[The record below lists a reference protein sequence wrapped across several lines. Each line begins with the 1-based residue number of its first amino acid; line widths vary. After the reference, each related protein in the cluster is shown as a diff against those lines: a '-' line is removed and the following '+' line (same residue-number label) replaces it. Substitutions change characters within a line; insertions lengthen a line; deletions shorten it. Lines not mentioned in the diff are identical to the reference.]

1 VSATF
6 QGYNK
11 AQLVNIYKSMATSR
25 RLDEKMLTL
34 LRQGKSFFHIGAAG
48 HEGAQLA
55 CAMNLASGK
64 DWSYPYYRD
73 QTLVMGLG
81 MTTKELFLSFLAKK
95 DDPGS
100 AGRQLPQH
108 YGHKKL
114 NIVSQSSPTGT
125 QYLQAVGTAI
135 AARKA
140 GDNALVYVSSGEG
153 TTSQGEFHEALN
165 WASREKLPVL
175 FHIED
180 NGYAISVPKA
190 SQMAGGSVYDMVGG
204 YRNLK
209 RFETDGTDFFTAFK
223 TFEEAVAS
231 IRAGNGPALVVSNVV
246 RLFPHSSSDD
256 HRKYR
261 DAGELAE
268 EQKRDP
274 IEKFQKFCIDDG
286 IITSAEF
293 QMLWGAIVSE
303 VDEIAEQAL
312 AAPFPDKKDAITH
325 IVDEAPPH
333 IELGSSAQAGE
344 DIVIVDAIN
353 HALHEEMAHNDK
365 MIIYGQDVADGK
377 GGVFTATKGLST
389 AFGVERVFN
398 SPLAEASIVG
408 TAFGAAVAGLK
419 PVVEIQFGDYIWT
432 AMMQIRNEVATVRY
446 RSNNTFTA
454 PMVLRVPVGGYIHGG
469 LCHSQSIEGFFM
481 HLPGIHIVY
490 PSNAA
495 DAKGLLKYACRI
507 DDPVLFLEHK
517 GMYRQGFAKR
527 PEPDANYLLPFG
539 QAAIAREGS
548 SLTIIT
554 YGMMVYKSIEAAKQL
569 EKNLGVTIEIIDL
582 RTLSPLD
589 KVTIGHSLQKTSKAL
604 VVYED
609 TLTAGPGAEIAA
621 IIAEEFFDLLDGP
634 VLRVAAKDSPV
645 PFNWD
650 LEDEILPQTEDIHQ
664 AAERLLG
671 Y

>member
-1 VSATF
+1 VSASFKGF
-6 QGYNK
+6 QK
-11 AQLVNIYKSMATSR
+11 EELLSIFKTMATSR
-25 RLDEKMLTL
+25 RTDEKMLTL
-34 LRQGKSFFHIGAAG
+34 LRQGKSFFHIGASG

-55 CAMNLASGK
+55 CAMQMNSK
-64 DWSYPYYRD
+64 QDWSYPYYRD
-73 QTLVMGLG
+73 QTMVMGLG
-81 MTTKELFLSFLAKK
+81 MTTEELFLGFLAKA

-100 AGRQLPQH
+100 GGRQLPQH
-108 YGHKKL
+108 YGQKDL

-125 QYLQAVGTAI
+125 QYLQAVGTAM
-135 AARKA
+135 ATRQTDK
-140 GDNALVYVSSGEG
+140 NAIVYVSSGEG

-165 WASREKLPVL
+165 WAGREKLPVL

-180 NGYAISVPKA
+180 NGFAISVPKS
-190 SQMAGGSVYDMVGG
+190 SQTAEGSVYDMVGG
-204 YRNLK
+204 YGNLN
-209 RFETDGTDFFTAFK
+209 RFETDGTDFFDSFTTFK
-223 TFEEAVAS
+223 EAISS
-231 IRAGNGPALVVSNVV
+231 IRAGKGPAIVVSNVV
-246 RLFPHSSSDD
+246 RLLPHSSSDD

-261 DAGELAE
+261 DADELSE

-274 IEKFQKFCIDDG
+274 IEKFRAQCEQDG
-286 IITSAEF
+286 IISSDEF
-293 QMLWGAIVSE
+293 QQVWADVLQE
-303 VDEIAEQAL
+303 VDAAAEKTL
-312 AAPFPDKKDAITH
+312 SAPYPKKSDADTH
-325 IVDEAPPH
+325 VVDESVIAIPH
-333 IELGSSAQAGE
+333 SSPATIGDE
-344 DIVIVDAIN
+344 IVIVDAVN
-353 HALHEEMAHNDK
+353 HALHEEMRRNDD

-389 AFGVERVFN
+389 EFGDQRVFN

-408 TAFGAAVAGLK
+408 TAVGAAVAGLK

-432 AMMQIRNEVATVRY
+432 AMMQIRNEVATIRY
-446 RSNNTFTA
+446 RSNNTYSCPIVIRT
-454 PMVLRVPVGGYIHGG
+454 PVGGYIHGG

-527 PEPDANYLLPFG
+527 AEPDEDYLLPFG
-539 QAAIAREGS
+539 QAAVVREGRD
-548 SLTIIT
+548 LTIVT
-554 YGMMVYKSIEAAKQL
+554 YGLMVYKAIEAAKHLQ
-569 EKNLGVTIEIIDL
+569 KSTGASIEVIDL

-589 KVTIGHSLQKTSKAL
+589 KVTIGQSLQKTSKAL

-621 IIAEEFFDLLDGP
+621 IIAEDFFEYLDGP
-634 VLRVAAKDSPV
+634 VLRVAAKDAPV

-650 LEDEILPQTEDIHQ
+650 MEDEILPQAEDIRL
-664 AAERLLG
+664 AAERLLE

>member
-1 VSATF
+1 VAANLKRF
-6 QGYNK
+6 QK
-11 AQLVNIYKSMATSR
+11 EELLSIFKIMATSR
-25 RLDEKMLTL
+25 RTDEKMLTL
-34 LRQGKSFFHIGAAG
+34 LRQGKSFFHIGASG

-55 CAMNLASGK
+55 CAMHMNSAL

-73 QTLVMGLG
+73 QTMVMGLG
-81 MTTKELFLSFLAKK
+81 MTTEELFLSFLAKA

-100 AGRQLPQH
+100 GGRQLPQH
-108 YGHKKL
+108 YGQKAL

-125 QYLQAVGTAI
+125 QYLQAVGTAM
-135 AARKA
+135 AVRQTDKK
-140 GDNALVYVSSGEG
+140 ALVYVSSGEG

-165 WASREKLPVL
+165 WAGREKLPVL

-180 NGYAISVPKA
+180 NGFAISVPKA
-190 SQMAGGSVYDMVGG
+190 SQTAEGSVYDMVGG
-204 YRNLK
+204 YGNLN
-209 RFETDGTDFFTAFK
+209 RFETDGTDFFESYNTFK
-223 TFEEAVAS
+223 EAVSS
-231 IRAGNGPALVVSNVV
+231 IRAGKGPAIVVSNVV
-246 RLFPHSSSDD
+246 RLLPHSSSDD

-261 DAGELAE
+261 DADELSE

-274 IEKFQKFCIDDG
+274 IEKFRARCERDG
-286 IITSAEF
+286 LISSAEF
-293 QMLWGAIVSE
+293 QQVWEEVLLE
-303 VDEIAEQAL
+303 VDEAAEKAL
-312 AAPFPDKKDAITH
+312 SAPYPRKPDADTH
-325 IVDEAPPH
+325 VVDEAPVVSP
-333 IELGSSAQAGE
+333 SSKPATTGPE
-344 DIVIVDAIN
+344 IVIVDAVN
-353 HALHEEMAHNDK
+353 HALHEEMRHNEN

-377 GGVFTATKGLST
+377 GGVFTATRGLST
-389 AFGVERVFN
+389 EFGDQRVFN

-408 TAFGAAVAGLK
+408 TAVGAAVAGLK

-432 AMMQIRNEVATVRY
+432 AMMQIRNEVATIRY
-446 RSNNTFTA
+446 RSNNTFTC
-454 PMVLRVPVGGYIHGG
+454 PVVIRTPVGGYIHGG

-527 PEPDANYLLPFG
+527 PEPDEDYLLPFG
-539 QAAIAREGS
+539 QAAVVRAGRD
-548 SLTIIT
+548 LTIVT
-554 YGMMVYKSIEAAKQL
+554 YGLMVYKAIEAAKYL
-569 EKNLGVTIEIIDL
+569 EKSSGASIEVIDL

-621 IIAEEFFDLLDGP
+621 IIAEEYFEYLDGP
-634 VLRVAAKDSPV
+634 VLRVAAKDAPV

-650 LEDEILPQTEDIHQ
+650 LEDEILPQTEDIRL
-664 AAERLLG
+664 AAERLLE

>member
-1 VSATF
+1 
-6 QGYNK
+6 
-11 AQLVNIYKSMATSR
+11 
-25 RLDEKMLTL
+25 
-34 LRQGKSFFHIGAAG
+34 
-48 HEGAQLA
+48 
-55 CAMNLASGK
+55 MNLNPGS
-64 DWSYPYYRD
+64 DWFYPYYRD
-73 QTLVMGLG
+73 QALVLELG
-81 MTTKELFLSFLAKK
+81 MTREDLFLGFLAKQ

-108 YGHKKL
+108 YGLKKL

-140 GDNALVYVSSGEG
+140 GQQALVYVSSGEG

-204 YRNLK
+204 YRNLT
-209 RFETDGTDFFTAFK
+209 RFETDGTDFFTSIK
-223 TFEEAVAS
+223 TFETAVAG
-231 IRAGNGPALVVSNVV
+231 IRAGKGPALVVSNVV

-261 DAGELAE
+261 DAAELAE

-274 IEKFQKFCIDDG
+274 IEKFRKYCEDDG
-286 IITSAEF
+286 IITSQEF
-293 QMLWGAIVSE
+293 QILWDEIIDT
-303 VDEIAEQAL
+303 VDEIAKKTL
-312 AAPFPDKKDAITH
+312 TAPYPEKSTATTH
-325 IVDEAPPH
+325 IMAESLPEVEESEPKT
-333 IELGSSAQAGE
+333 GS

-353 HALHEEMAHNDK
+353 HALHEEMTRNDK

-389 AFGVERVFN
+389 KFGVERVFN

-419 PVVEIQFGDYIWT
+419 PVIEIQFGDYIWT

-507 DDPVLFLEHK
+507 ADPVLFLEHK

-527 PEPDANYLLPFG
+527 PEPDENYLLPFG
-539 QAAIAREGS
+539 KAAVVREGFD
-548 SLTIIT
+548 LTIIT
-554 YGMMVYKSIEAAKQL
+554 YGMMVYKSIEAAKLL
-569 EKNLGVTIEIIDL
+569 EKSHGASIEIIDL

-589 KVTIGHSLQKTSKAL
+589 KATIGKSLQKTSKAL

-621 IIAEEFFDLLDGP
+621 IIAEDFFELLDGP

-650 LEDEILPQTEDIHQ
+650 LEAEVLPQTADIHQ

>member
-1 VSATF
+1 MSTSFKDYSKKELLDIFKV
-6 QGYNK
+6 
-11 AQLVNIYKSMATSR
+11 MATSR
-25 RLDEKMLTL
+25 RTDEKMLTL

-48 HEGAQLA
+48 HEGAQIA
-55 CAMNLASGK
+55 CARHLDSSV

-73 QTLVMGLG
+73 QTFAMGLG
-81 MTTKELFLSFLAKK
+81 VSTEDLFLAFLAKR

-100 AGRQLPQH
+100 GGRQLPQH
-108 YGHKKL
+108 YGKKEL

-125 QYLQAVGTAI
+125 QYLQAVGTAM

-140 GDNALVYVSSGEG
+140 DTKAVVYVSSGEG

-180 NGYAISVPKA
+180 NGFAISVPKA
-190 SQMAGGSVYDMVGG
+190 SQMAEGSVYDMVGG
-204 YRNLK
+204 YKNLE
-209 RFETDGTDFFTAFK
+209 RFETDGTDFFEATDI
-223 TFEEAVAS
+223 FEKAITH
-231 IRAGNGPALVVSNVV
+231 IRSGKGPAIVVSNVV
-246 RLFPHSSSDD
+246 RLMPHSSSDD

-261 DAGELAE
+261 DADELTE

-274 IEKFQKFCIDDG
+274 IEKFRKQCEDDG
-286 IITSAEF
+286 IISSDEF
-293 QMLWGAIVSE
+293 QAAWDEIVDE
-303 VDEIAEQAL
+303 VDEVAEKAM
-312 AAPFPDKKDAITH
+312 AAPYPETTEATTH
-325 IVDEAPPH
+325 VVNQEPVAFETNQTSTPGA
-333 IELGSSAQAGE
+333 EV
-344 DIVIVDAIN
+344 VIVDAIN
-353 HALHEEMAHNDK
+353 HALHEEMSRNPN

-389 AFGVERVFN
+389 DFGPDRVFN

-408 TAFGAAVAGLK
+408 TAVGAAVAGLK

-432 AMMQIRNEVATVRY
+432 AMMQIRNEVATIRY
-446 RSNNTFTA
+446 RSNNTYSCPIVIRT
-454 PMVLRVPVGGYIHGG
+454 PVGGYIHGG

-527 PEPDANYLLPFG
+527 PEPDEDYLLPFG
-539 QAAIAREGS
+539 QAAVVREGFDLS
-548 SLTIIT
+548 IIT
-554 YGMMVYKSIEAAKQL
+554 YGLMVHKSIEAAKIL
-569 EKNLGVTIEIIDL
+569 EKSHGVSIEVIDL

-589 KVTIGHSLQKTSKAL
+589 KTSIGKSLQKTSKAL

-609 TLTAGPGAEIAA
+609 SLTAGPGAEIAA
-621 IIAEEFFDLLDGP
+621 IIAEDYFELLDGP

-650 LEDEILPQTEDIHQ
+650 LEDEVLPQTEDIRK

>member
-1 VSATF
+1 MSASLKGF
-6 QGYNK
+6 QK
-11 AQLVNIYKSMATSR
+11 EELLSIFKTMATSR
-25 RLDEKMLTL
+25 RTDEKMLTL

-55 CAMNLASGK
+55 CAMQMNSGQ

-73 QTLVMGLG
+73 QTMVMGLG
-81 MTTKELFLSFLAKK
+81 MTTEELFLGFLAKA

-100 AGRQLPQH
+100 GGRQLPQH
-108 YGHKKL
+108 YGQKDL

-125 QYLQAVGTAI
+125 QYLQAVGTAM
-135 AARKA
+135 AAQQTDKH
-140 GDNALVYVSSGEG
+140 ALVYVSSGEG

-165 WASREKLPVL
+165 WAGREKLPVL

-180 NGYAISVPKA
+180 NGFAISVPKS
-190 SQMAGGSVYDMVGG
+190 SQTAEGSVYDMVGG
-204 YRNLK
+204 YGNLN
-209 RFETDGTDFFTAFK
+209 RFEIDGTDFFESFATFK
-223 TFEEAVAS
+223 EAISS
-231 IRAGNGPALVVSNVV
+231 IRAGKGPAIVVSNVV
-246 RLFPHSSSDD
+246 RLLPHSSSDD

-261 DAGELAE
+261 DADELSE

-274 IEKFQKFCIDDG
+274 IEKFRSQCEQDG
-286 IITSAEF
+286 IISSDEF
-293 QMLWGAIVSE
+293 QQVWDEVLQE
-303 VDEIAEQAL
+303 VDTAAEKAL
-312 AAPFPDKKDAITH
+312 SAPFPDKSDADTH
-325 IVDEAPPH
+325 VVDESVMAIPH
-333 IELGSSAQAGE
+333 SKPVTTGDE
-344 DIVIVDAIN
+344 IVIVDAVN
-353 HALHEEMAHNDK
+353 HALHEEMRRNER

-389 AFGVERVFN
+389 EFGDKRVFN

-408 TAFGAAVAGLK
+408 TAVGAAVAGLK

-432 AMMQIRNEVATVRY
+432 AMMQIRNEVATIRY
-446 RSNNTFTA
+446 RSNNSYSCPIVIRT
-454 PMVLRVPVGGYIHGG
+454 PVGGYIHGG

-527 PEPDANYLLPFG
+527 PEPDEDYLLPFG
-539 QAAIAREGS
+539 QAAVVRDGRD
-548 SLTIIT
+548 LTIVT
-554 YGMMVYKSIEAAKQL
+554 YGLMVYKAIEAAKYL
-569 EKNLGVTIEIIDL
+569 EKSTGASIEVIDL

-589 KVTIGHSLQKTSKAL
+589 KVTIGQSLQKTSKAL

-621 IIAEEFFDLLDGP
+621 IIAEEFFEYLDGP
-634 VLRVAAKDSPV
+634 VLRVAAKDAPV

-650 LEDEILPQTEDIHQ
+650 LEDEILPQTEDIRQ
-664 AAERLLG
+664 AAERLLE

>member
-1 VSATF
+1 MSASLKGF
-6 QGYNK
+6 QKEALLGIFK
-11 AQLVNIYKSMATSR
+11 TMATSR
-25 RLDEKMLTL
+25 RTDEKMLTL
-34 LRQGKSFFHIGAAG
+34 LRQGKSFFHIGASG

-55 CAMNLASGK
+55 CAMQMNSDL

-73 QTLVMGLG
+73 QTMVMGLG
-81 MTTKELFLSFLAKK
+81 MTTEELFLGFLAKA

-100 AGRQLPQH
+100 GGRQLPQH
-108 YGHKKL
+108 YGQKDL

-125 QYLQAVGTAI
+125 QYLQAVGTAM
-135 AARKA
+135 AVRQTGKK
-140 GDNALVYVSSGEG
+140 ALVYVSSGEG

-165 WASREKLPVL
+165 WAGREKLPVL

-180 NGYAISVPKA
+180 NGFAISVPKS
-190 SQMAGGSVYDMVGG
+190 SQTAEGSVYDMVGG
-204 YRNLK
+204 YGNLN
-209 RFETDGTDFFTAFK
+209 RFETDGTDFFESYATFK
-223 TFEEAVAS
+223 AAIKS
-231 IRAGNGPALVVSNVV
+231 IRAGKGPAIVVSNVV
-246 RLFPHSSSDD
+246 RLLPHSSSDD

-261 DAGELAE
+261 DAKELSE

-274 IEKFQKFCIDDG
+274 IEKFRAQCELGG
-286 IITSAEF
+286 IISSEEF
-293 QMLWGAIVSE
+293 QQVWNDVLLE
-303 VDEIAEQAL
+303 VDEAAEKAL
-312 AAPFPDKKDAITH
+312 SAPFPERADADTH
-325 IVDEAPPH
+325 VVDDSPVSIPASEPATT
-333 IELGSSAQAGE
+333 GSE
-344 DIVIVDAIN
+344 IVIVDAVN
-353 HALHEEMAHNDK
+353 HALHEEMRRNEN

-389 AFGVERVFN
+389 EFGDKRVFN

-408 TAFGAAVAGLK
+408 TAVGAAIAGLK

-432 AMMQIRNEVATVRY
+432 AMMQIRNEVATIRY
-446 RSNNTFTA
+446 RSNNSYSCG
-454 PMVLRVPVGGYIHGG
+454 MVIRTPVGGYIHGG

-527 PEPDANYLLPFG
+527 PEPDEDYLLPFG
-539 QAAIAREGS
+539 QAAVVREGRD
-548 SLTIIT
+548 LTIVT
-554 YGMMVYKSIEAAKQL
+554 YGLMVYKAIEAAKYL
-569 EKNLGVTIEIIDL
+569 EKSTGASIEVIDL

-589 KVTIGHSLQKTSKAL
+589 KVTIGQSLQKTSKAL

-621 IIAEEFFDLLDGP
+621 IIAEEYFEYLDGP
-634 VLRVAAKDSPV
+634 VLRVAAKDAPV

-650 LEDEILPQTEDIHQ
+650 LEDEILPQTEDIRL

>member
-1 VSATF
+1 MSASLKGF
-6 QGYNK
+6 QK
-11 AQLVNIYKSMATSR
+11 EELLSIFKTMATSR
-25 RLDEKMLTL
+25 RTDEKMLTL
-34 LRQGKSFFHIGAAG
+34 LRQGKSFFHIGASG

-55 CAMNLASGK
+55 CAMQMNSK
-64 DWSYPYYRD
+64 QDWSYPYYRD
-73 QTLVMGLG
+73 QTMVMGLG
-81 MTTKELFLSFLAKK
+81 MTTEELFLGFLAKA

-100 AGRQLPQH
+100 GGRQLPQH
-108 YGHKKL
+108 YGQKEL

-125 QYLQAVGTAI
+125 QYLQAVVTAM
-135 AARKA
+135 AAQQTDKK
-140 GDNALVYVSSGEG
+140 ALVYVSSGEG

-165 WASREKLPVL
+165 WAGREKLPVL

-180 NGYAISVPKA
+180 NGFAISVPKA
-190 SQMAGGSVYDMVGG
+190 SQTAEGSVYGMVGG
-204 YRNLK
+204 YGNLN
-209 RFETDGTDFFTAFK
+209 RFETDGTDFFESYATFK
-223 TFEEAVAS
+223 EAISS
-231 IRAGNGPALVVSNVV
+231 IRAGKGPAIVVSNVV
-246 RLFPHSSSDD
+246 RLLPHSSSDD

-261 DAGELAE
+261 DADELSA

-274 IEKFQKFCIDDG
+274 IEKFRAQCEQDG
-286 IITSAEF
+286 IVSSEEF
-293 QMLWGAIVSE
+293 QQVWDEVLQE
-303 VDEIAEQAL
+303 VDQAAEKAL
-312 AAPFPDKKDAITH
+312 SAPYPEKSDADTH
-325 IVDEAPPH
+325 VVDESAIAIPH
-333 IELGSSAQAGE
+333 LNPVTTGDE
-344 DIVIVDAIN
+344 IVIVDAVN
-353 HALHEEMAHNDK
+353 HALHEEMRHNDK

-389 AFGVERVFN
+389 EFGDRRVFN

-408 TAFGAAVAGLK
+408 TAVGAAVAGLK
-419 PVVEIQFGDYIWT
+419 PVVEIQFADYIWT
-432 AMMQIRNEVATVRY
+432 AMMQIRNEVATIRY
-446 RSNNTFTA
+446 RSNNSYSCPIVIRT
-454 PMVLRVPVGGYIHGG
+454 PVGGYIHGG

-527 PEPDANYLLPFG
+527 AEPDEDYLLPFG
-539 QAAIAREGS
+539 QAAVVREGRD
-548 SLTIIT
+548 LTIVT
-554 YGMMVYKSIEAAKQL
+554 YGLMVYKAIEAAKYL
-569 EKNLGVTIEIIDL
+569 EKSTGASIEVIDL

-589 KVTIGHSLQKTSKAL
+589 KITIGQSLQKTSKAL

-621 IIAEEFFDLLDGP
+621 IIAEEFFEYLDGP
-634 VLRVAAKDSPV
+634 VLRVAAKDAPV

-650 LEDEILPQTEDIHQ
+650 MEDEILPQTEDIRQ
-664 AAERLLG
+664 AAERLLA

>member
-1 VSATF
+1 MSASLKGF
-6 QGYNK
+6 QKEALLGIFK
-11 AQLVNIYKSMATSR
+11 TMATSR
-25 RLDEKMLTL
+25 RTDEKMLTL
-34 LRQGKSFFHIGAAG
+34 LRQGKSFFHIGASG

-55 CAMNLASGK
+55 CAMQMNSDL

-73 QTLVMGLG
+73 QTMVMGLG
-81 MTTKELFLSFLAKK
+81 MTTEELFLGFLAKA

-100 AGRQLPQH
+100 GGRQLPQH
-108 YGHKKL
+108 YGQKDL

-125 QYLQAVGTAI
+125 QYLQAVGTAM
-135 AARKA
+135 AVRQTGKK
-140 GDNALVYVSSGEG
+140 ALVYVSSGEG

-165 WASREKLPVL
+165 WAGREKLPVL

-180 NGYAISVPKA
+180 NGFAISVPKS
-190 SQMAGGSVYDMVGG
+190 SQTAEGSVYDMVGG
-204 YRNLK
+204 YGNLN
-209 RFETDGTDFFTAFK
+209 RFETDGTDFFESYATFK
-223 TFEEAVAS
+223 AAIES
-231 IRAGNGPALVVSNVV
+231 IRAGKGPAIVVSNVV
-246 RLFPHSSSDD
+246 RLLPHSSSDD

-261 DAGELAE
+261 DAKELSE

-274 IEKFQKFCIDDG
+274 IEKFRAQCELGG
-286 IITSAEF
+286 IISSEEF
-293 QMLWGAIVSE
+293 QQVWNDVLLE
-303 VDEIAEQAL
+303 VDEAAEKAL
-312 AAPFPDKKDAITH
+312 SAPFPERADADTH
-325 IVDEAPPH
+325 VVDDSPVSIPASEPATT
-333 IELGSSAQAGE
+333 GSE
-344 DIVIVDAIN
+344 IVIVDAVN
-353 HALHEEMAHNDK
+353 HALHEEMRRNEN

-389 AFGVERVFN
+389 EFGDKRVFN

-408 TAFGAAVAGLK
+408 TAVGAAIAGLK

-432 AMMQIRNEVATVRY
+432 AMMQIRNEVATIRY
-446 RSNNTFTA
+446 RSNNSYSCG
-454 PMVLRVPVGGYIHGG
+454 MVIRTPVGGYIHGG

-527 PEPDANYLLPFG
+527 PEPDEDYLLPFG
-539 QAAIAREGS
+539 QAAVVREGRD
-548 SLTIIT
+548 LTIVT
-554 YGMMVYKSIEAAKQL
+554 YGLMVYKAIEAAKYL
-569 EKNLGVTIEIIDL
+569 EKSTGASIEVIDL

-589 KVTIGHSLQKTSKAL
+589 KVTIGQSLQKTSKAL

-621 IIAEEFFDLLDGP
+621 IIAEEYFEYLDGP
-634 VLRVAAKDSPV
+634 VLRVAAKDAPV

-650 LEDEILPQTEDIHQ
+650 LEDEILPQTDDIRL